1 MTQIIVDA
9 ALRAKLHGL
18 CQPMELCD
26 EAGRVLAQLTPLLTP
41 EERRRMEP
49 PPLSE
54 EELQRREQEG
64 GEYTTEEVLAH
75 LEKL

>member
-9 ALRAKLHGL
+9 AMRTKLYELR
-18 CQPMELCD
+18 QPLELCD
-26 EAGRVLAQLTPLLTP
+26 ESGQVLAQLTPVLTP
-41 EERRRMEP
+41 AERQRREP

-54 EELQRREQEG
+54 EELWRREQEEG
-64 GEYTTEEVLAH
+64 DYSTAEVLAY

>member
-9 ALRAKLHGL
+9 TMRAMMHDFR
-18 CQPMELCD
+18 QPLELCD
-26 EAGRVLAQLTPLLTP
+26 ESGRVLAQVTPILTAS
-41 EERRRMEP
+41 ERQRMEP

-54 EELQRREQEG
+54 EELQRREHEEG
-64 GEYTTEEVLAH
+64 DYSTAEVLAY

>member
-9 ALRAKLHGL
+9 SLREKLHHL
-18 CQPMELCD
+18 SEPLELCD
-26 EAGRVLAQLTPLLTP
+26 ESGNVLATVTPIP
-41 EERRRMEP
+41 NPSGVRGWEP

-54 EELQRREQEG
+54 EELQRREQE
-64 GEYTTEEVLAH
+64 EDYSTAEVLAY